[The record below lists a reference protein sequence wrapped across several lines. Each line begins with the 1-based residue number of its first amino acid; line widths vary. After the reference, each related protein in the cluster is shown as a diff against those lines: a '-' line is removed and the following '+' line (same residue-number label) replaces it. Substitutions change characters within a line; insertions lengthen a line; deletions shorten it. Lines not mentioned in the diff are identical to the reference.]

1 MSRSRG
7 SFVFEEE
14 RKKRGEIHP
23 IWRGIGCVFMIL
35 IPILA
40 YAASVTLVRENIKQ
54 KWVELPSELL
64 GSITLPTLG
73 KIYYADVVVALAMI
87 FIIFAIFTVAYAI
100 VYRLVGPSFYGP
112 LDALPPSKRRRR

>member
-7 SFVFEEE
+7 SFVFDEK

-64 GSITLPTLG
+64 GSITLPSMG
-73 KIYYADVVVALAMI
+73 KIYYADIVVALAML
-87 FIIFAIFTVAYAI
+87 FIIFALFTVAYAI

-112 LDALPPSKRRRR
+112 LDALPQSKRRRR